1 MGAYLVFLFT
11 IPLGE
16 TSIAGNLP
24 WLTPTKA
31 GFLLLL
37 AALGVAYV
45 LGWRPPLR
53 VAVLAPVAVFI
64 VAVFMSAGVGC
75 GSGRSWLYALRL
87 GALAGLCV
95 ATSWVVA
102 ERRTLPII
110 LAALFGIG
118 CGLSL
123 LALYQTL
130 SGRTIGTLGFYGE
143 FGRMIDIFRP
153 TPGGGVSVVRA
164 SATFDHPNVLGT
176 FLLGIIPAGAVLCS
190 RREQGRPA
198 RVLLATGLVVCVA
211 AIVYT
216 FSRSAWLGASV
227 GLLIVVAR
235 PRFRTA
241 SILLPALG
249 LAVAVALLPTGAR
262 RILWDR
268 GGTVQSYDAGRLY
281 SWRAAVAMIRAHP
294 FLGVGP
300 GRFDDVYDQY
310 GAARSEYRQNR
321 LHTMDAH
328 NTFLDL
334 AAEGGLLSMVPFA
347 GGVGAVLVLV
357 WRRRK
362 VLEPEA
368 LAVMAGL
375 TGIFVQSFL
384 NSLEYEEIYWVLLGA
399 GLAVCGSPRAA
410 PSDS

>member
-1 MGAYLVFLFT
+1 
-11 IPLGE
+11 
-16 TSIAGNLP
+16 
-24 WLTPTKA
+24 
-31 GFLLLL
+31 
-37 AALGVAYV
+37 
-45 LGWRPPLR
+45 
-53 VAVLAPVAVFI
+53 
-64 VAVFMSAGVGC
+64 
-75 GSGRSWLYALRL
+75 
-87 GALAGLCV
+87 LCV
-95 ATSWVVA
+95 VTSWVAA
-102 ERRTLPII
+102 ERRALSVI
-110 LAALFGIG
+110 LVALFGIG

-130 SGRTIGTLGFYGE
+130 SGRTIGTLGIYGE

-176 FLLGIIPAGAVLCS
+176 FLLGIIPAGAVLCA
-190 RREQGRPA
+190 RREPGRPA
-198 RVLLATGLVVCVA
+198 RVLLATGLVVCVV

-216 FSRSAWLGASV
+216 FSRSAWLGAAV

-235 PRFRTA
+235 PQFRTA

-249 LAVAVALLPTGAR
+249 LAVAVALLPPGAR

-281 SWRAAVAMIRAHP
+281 SWHAAVAMIRAHP

-334 AAEGGLLSMVPFA
+334 AAEGGLLTMVPFA
-347 GGVGAVLVLV
+347 GGVGVVLALV

-362 VLEPEA
+362 VLEPGA

-384 NSLEYEEIYWVLLGA
+384 NSLEYEEIYWVLIGT
-399 GLAVCGSPRAA
+399 GLAVCGSSRAA
-410 PSDS
+410 SPDS